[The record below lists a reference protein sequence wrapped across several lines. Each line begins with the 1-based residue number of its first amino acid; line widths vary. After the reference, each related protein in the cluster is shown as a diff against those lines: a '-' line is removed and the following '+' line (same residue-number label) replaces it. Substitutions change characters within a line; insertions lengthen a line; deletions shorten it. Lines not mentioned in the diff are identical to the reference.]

1 MADILSAA
9 IKTSV
14 SWTRAEDTAL
24 GLRKDKK
31 LLSTAIAID
40 DGSASGQ
47 ANKVF
52 HDLRTIAANSVDAIN
67 LSSMTQQ
74 MFTTAV
80 PSSMT
85 VVRALRVLNKST
97 TVGAAINLGASA
109 TSPFSS
115 YAVRI
120 GSGSEAVISNWQEGW
135 PVVSS
140 DSILRVSNP
149 NSTAA
154 TYEIVIIGS

>member
-14 SWTRAEDTAL
+14 SWTRTEDTAL
-24 GLRKDKK
+24 GARTDKK
-31 LLSTAIAID
+31 LLSTAIRLE
-40 DGSASGQ
+40 DGSDNGQ

-52 HDLRTIAANSVDAIN
+52 HDTRTIAANSVDTIN

-85 VVRALRVLNKST
+85 VVRAFRVLNRST

-135 PVVSS
+135 AVAPEPV
-140 DSILRVSNP
+140 LRVSNP
-149 NSTAA
+149 NSSSA